1 MDRHAGNECMDTLPG
16 AFNLPWVIM
25 LRKRYLCVARR
36 QEKSRILD
44 QYCANTGQNRKYT
57 TRKIRPSKR
66 QAPRSVTYLRFAQGQ
81 AFVAEF
87 TLERSEGLEGSV
99 GDGTTYGSVTLLN
112 DLTRRRF

>member
-1 MDRHAGNECMDTLPG
+1 MDRHAGSEYMNAM
-16 AFNLPWVIM
+16 
-25 LRKRYLCVARR
+25 RKRYLCVASR

-66 QAPRSVTYLRFAQGQ
+66 QAPRSVTYLA
-81 AFVAEF
+81 
-87 TLERSEGLEGSV
+87 SLEGSV

-112 DLTRRRF
+112 DLTRR